1 MSNSHCPSL
10 QMMLAREK
18 RQPQGDPLTAL
29 WDIKSW
35 YLTWQSCDLLPFSD
49 VISVC
54 SSNSL
59 GTGSTFLL
67 VLS

>member
-49 VISVC
+49 VIC
-54 SSNSL
+54 L
-59 GTGSTFLL
+59 FF
-67 VLS
+67 